1 MFYILLDAIVIA
13 VAGFVL
19 SLVVSAKEEDFFS
32 EMSAGG
38 YVLNKKVEVEG
49 DDVFK

>member
-13 VAGFVL
+13 MVGFVL
-19 SLVVSAKEEDFFS
+19 SLVVSAKDDDFFS

-49 DDVFK
+49 EDMYK